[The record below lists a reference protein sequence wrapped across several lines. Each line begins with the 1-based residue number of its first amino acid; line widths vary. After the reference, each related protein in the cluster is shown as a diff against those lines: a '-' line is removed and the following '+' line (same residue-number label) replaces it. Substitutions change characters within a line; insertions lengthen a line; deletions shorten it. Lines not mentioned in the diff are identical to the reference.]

1 MKLHQL
7 LQAVQFGT
15 HVCIIYKNCEYTVL
29 HDFPMNDTLMKFD
42 NYNVANIFVK
52 SNILHI
58 EVKE

>member
-7 LQAVQFGT
+7 LQAVQFET
-15 HVCIIYKNCEYTVL
+15 HVCIIHGNCEYTVL
-29 HDFPMNDTLMKFD
+29 HDFPINNTLIKFD

-58 EVKE
+58 EVEK